1 MSFADSK
8 LQVAAVNQVPYLH
21 ASPRAVGWQQPV
33 KDERL
38 GARLRMEDSPHHKH
52 RARLYVL
59 SALVGLVMGLVAAA
73 FHRSVDLLV
82 EWRVHLIDVVRE
94 GPLPGWLVLVTF
106 GGVMTGLSAL
116 LVRRFAPEA
125 AGSGI
130 QEVEGALE
138 DLRPLRGVRILLVKF
153 VAGLLSM
160 GAGLVLGREGPT
172 VHMGASLGKI
182 LGHRSVLNPAEV
194 HGLIAAGAGAG
205 LAAAF
210 NAPLAG
216 IMFVTE
222 EMRRQFNYTFVSF
235 HSVIIASAL
244 AVVVNDWWLGL
255 GPSLPI
261 TTYPVPPI
269 ADLAWFVLLGALVG
283 GVGVLF
289 NRALLEGLELFD
301 AARRRMGLLV
311 PVAVG
316 ASIGLILWFLP
327 AAAGD
332 GSGMIKSVLE
342 TPRLASALLV
352 LFAIRMVTSISSYAS
367 GVPGGIFAP
376 LLALGTLAGLTFGTL
391 LQDYAPGI
399 VTEPG
404 AFAVAAMGA
413 LFAATV
419 RAPLTGILL
428 VTELTANH
436 EMTLAMVLTCV
447 SASLAAQALG
457 GQPIYS
463 LLLQRSLRA
472 SAASTGNR

>member
-1 MSFADSK
+1 M
-8 LQVAAVNQVPYLH
+8 AAP
-21 ASPRAVGWQQPV
+21 
-33 KDERL
+33 
-38 GARLRMEDSPHHKH
+38 PHGHRH

-59 SALVGLVMGLVAAA
+59 SAIVGLVMGLVAAA
-73 FHRSVDLLV
+73 FHHGVDLLV
-82 EWRVHLIDVVRE
+82 EWRIGLIDAAGDGR
-94 GPLPGWLVLVTF
+94 LPGWLILVVS

-138 DLRPLRGVRILLVKF
+138 GLRPLRGARVLPVKF

-172 VHMGASLGKI
+172 VHMGASLGK
-182 LGHRSVLNPAEV
+182 LFGHRSLLNPVESQ
-194 HGLIAAGAGAG
+194 GLIAAGAGAG

-222 EMRRQFNYTFVSF
+222 ELRRQFNYTFVSF

-269 ADLAWFVLLGALVG
+269 AELAWFVVLGVLIGALGVVFNRSLLGGL
-283 GVGVLF
+283 
-289 NRALLEGLELFD
+289 ALLD
-301 AARRRMGLLV
+301 AARRRVGLLV
-311 PVAVG
+311 PVLVG
-316 ASIGLILWFLP
+316 ASIGLILWVLP
-327 AAAGD
+327 AAAGSGD
-332 GSGMIKSVLE
+332 GMIEDVLG
-342 TPRLASALLV
+342 TPRLASALLI
-352 LFAIRMVTSISSYAS
+352 LLAIRMVTSIFSYAS

-376 LLALGTLAGLTFGTL
+376 LLALGALAGLTFGTL
-391 LQDYAPGI
+391 LGDYAPAIG
-399 VTEPG
+399 TEPG

-436 EMTLAMVLTCV
+436 ELTLAMVLTCV
-447 SASLAAQALG
+447 SASLSAQALG
-457 GQPIYS
+457 GRPIYG
-463 LLLQRSLRA
+463 LLLQRSLGTDR
-472 SAASTGNR
+472 